1 MDTSLKYSGRHPK
14 MLACKCSFFE
24 HATSYTEKLVTT
36 VVPEGTCKTWEK
48 GCSVLNFKVK
58 LSTLIPREYS
68 LRNH

>member
-48 GCSVLNFKVK
+48 VVL
-58 LSTLIPREYS
+58 Y
-68 LRNH
+68 